1 MQVKSYQASQFSSL
15 TEDDEGECSFSFTS
29 ITRIIRVSRHD
40 NDCPFLLYMYISLSR
55 GNDFCENERYIFLP
69 FASIRFDWIRGNRGD
84 RLIEN
89 KTEEGTR
96 GSLTSRAS
104 LAMPPDCSP

>member
-1 MQVKSYQASQFSSL
+1 MTKENAPSL
-15 TEDDEGECSFSFTS
+15 LRRSLELSVFRDTTT
-29 ITRIIRVSRHD
+29 IV
-40 NDCPFLLYMYISLSR
+40 LLYMYISLSR

>member
-1 MQVKSYQASQFSSL
+1 MTKENAPSL
-15 TEDDEGECSFSFTS
+15 LRRSLELSVFHDTTTIVRSF
-29 ITRIIRVSRHD
+29 
-40 NDCPFLLYMYISLSR
+40 YISPSR